1 MTCTSSGC
9 RKSYAVVITFCLF
22 MIQSSSSFPLLPF
35 SVIKTLIAPLL
46 LNSLDVLQGDIQT
59 GETATTFIRPLLQ
72 KAYQVPNVNIPKA
85 ISTLHPLPQEELR
98 LYWDRGDAYL
108 MLGDFDNALV
118 SYNQAEEL
126 IPETRGIKEGNQF
139 YINRGT
145 VNEKLLKWEDAIV
158 DFNKANKIYRTTPFV
173 NHDDPTSIYNIAN
186 AETGLLQWEDALRD
200 FTRAAKLKSD
210 LLEAQIGRALVLY
223 QLDRPEETFQYFKT
237 IAVKY
242 PYFPDGQA
250 VLAAIYFETGDIK
263 TANDCYEN
271 AIEED
276 SRYEDLDWV
285 LNIRYCY

>member
-1 MTCTSSGC
+1 MF
-9 RKSYAVVITFCLF
+9 KVIITFYWFL
-22 MIQSSSSFPLLPF
+22 IQSGSTFPIPF
-35 SVIKTLIAPLL
+35 CSHAIHTVVRTLITPLI
-46 LNSLDVLQGDIQT
+46 LNSLDVQT
-59 GETATTFIRPLLQ
+59 GEAVQTGESVTTFIRPLLQ
-72 KAYQVPNVNIPKA
+72 KNFKIAQVNIPYVM
-85 ISTLHPLPQEELR
+85 STLHPLPQEELR

-108 MLGDFDNALV
+108 MLGDFDNALM

-158 DFNKANKIYRTTPFV
+158 DFEKANLIFKKSPFA
-173 NHDDPTSIYNIAN
+173 NDDPTSIYNIAN
-186 AETGLLQWEDALRD
+186 AETGLLQWENALRD

-223 QLDRPEETFQYFKT
+223 QLNRPEETFQYFKT

-250 VLAAIYFETGDIK
+250 VLAAIYFEKGDIK

-276 SRYEDLDWV
+276 PRYDDLDWV

>member
-1 MTCTSSGC
+1 
-9 RKSYAVVITFCLF
+9 VIR
-22 MIQSSSSFPLLPF
+22 
-35 SVIKTLIAPLL
+35 TLITPLL
-46 LNSLDVLQGDIQT
+46 LNSLDVQTGEAVQT

-72 KAYQVPNVNIPKA
+72 KSLKISQVNIPYA
-85 ISTLHPLPQEELR
+85 MSTLHPLPQDELR

-108 MLGDFDNALV
+108 MMGDFDNALM

-126 IPETRGIKEGNQF
+126 IPETRGVKEGNQF

-158 DFNKANKIYRTTPFV
+158 DFKKANMVFKKSPFA
-173 NHDDPTSIYNIAN
+173 NDDPTSIYNIAN

-250 VLAAIYFETGDIK
+250 VLAAIYFEKGDMK

-276 SRYEDLDWV
+276 PRYDDLDWV
-285 LNIRYCY
+285 LNIRYS